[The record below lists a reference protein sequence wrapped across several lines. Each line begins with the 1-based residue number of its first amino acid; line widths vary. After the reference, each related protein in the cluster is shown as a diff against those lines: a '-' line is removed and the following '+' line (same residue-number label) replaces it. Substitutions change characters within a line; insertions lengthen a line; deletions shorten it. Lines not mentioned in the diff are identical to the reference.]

1 MIMTTARPRT
11 GYSICEAEV
20 DTTKPVLSSWLFKK
34 PLQKQS
40 KGRAFSK
47 AKAWKRRWVALHPR
61 QLISWRDGPGKRLL
75 GEMSLQGC
83 VVELRTAVEGEAVV
97 VINHPLGD
105 TLALTGE
112 HLSEWKD
119 ALERVII
126 GAPSAIGQE
135 DGGVVIE
142 VAQAGETAA
151 AQAGETRC
159 RKQSYDMDRAEVCL
173 RSLRGCYDSDASP
186 CQRSVYV
193 AQSVSSSD
201 PRWQLRQSV
210 EEKTNTDMEAR
221 LALEEMGF
229 STVQVDK
236 ALLLTV
242 QGFQQGLE
250 FLLNAATS
258 QGQSQIEPSQPS
270 GGARDHVAKQLHEPR
285 GLAEAEPEPS
295 SAEASSSSEPNLAPC
310 TLEGNAAVLQGPT
323 AAHPKMHRG
332 SATVRPGAHAPIPSG
347 MPPTWQGQ
355 A

>member
-1 MIMTTARPRT
+1 
-11 GYSICEAEV
+11 
-20 DTTKPVLSSWLFKK
+20 
-34 PLQKQS
+34 
-40 KGRAFSK
+40 
-47 AKAWKRRWVALHPR
+47 
-61 QLISWRDGPGKRLL
+61 
-75 GEMSLQGC
+75 MSLEGC
-83 VVELRTAVEGEAVV
+83 VVELRTTVEVEEGEAVQV
-97 VINHPLGD
+97 LNHPSGD

-112 HLSEWKD
+112 QLSEWKD

-126 GAPSAIGQE
+126 GTPPISTDPEEEEVMVAEA
-135 DGGVVIE
+135 
-142 VAQAGETAA
+142 VAQAGET
-151 AQAGETRC
+151 RR